1 MPQKINST
9 YCFSRGLKS
18 DSQHPQPPVILAT
31 GKPTPLASESTY
43 TSVHISLYKHI
54 DIIKNGKMDPK
65 HKLKLEVSLNVK
77 TAAQ

>member
-1 MPQKINST
+1 MAQLLRMYTVLIQFLISAYTSN
-9 YCFSRGLKS
+9 SRGICHCAHLHS
-18 DSQHPQPPVILAT
+18 HTQT
-31 GKPTPLASESTY
+31 
-43 TSVHISLYKHI
+43 HI